1 MKRRTFLGTV
11 AVGSATA
18 SLARVQA
25 AYAAAPG
32 ARIPDDRLPDDRLP
46 EATIAELQAEMA
58 AGRLTARRLVE
69 FYTRRI
75 ASLDGRGPR
84 LGHVLEVN
92 PEAASIA
99 AALDE
104 ERRSRGPRSPLYGIP
119 VLIKDNIATADRMQ
133 TTAGSY
139 ALEGVRPPGDSTVA
153 AKLRAAGAVI
163 LGKTNLSEWAN
174 YRSTRSVSGWSGRG
188 GQTRNPHALDRNPS
202 GSSSGSA
209 VGAAVGTCA
218 AAIGTETNG
227 SIISPSSICGIVGL
241 KPTVGLVSRAG
252 IVPIAHSQ
260 DTAGPM
266 TRTVADAA
274 ALLTVIA
281 GADPLDEMTAPAADR
296 AARDFTTFLDG
307 DGLRGARI
315 GVVRERYTGF
325 SLTGDALLEA
335 ALGVMRERG
344 AEIVDPANV
353 ASLAQLTGQG
363 DLLSFE
369 FKTDLESYLAE
380 WAPGASV
387 HSLDDLIAFNR
398 REAAREMPFFGQ
410 EIFEQA
416 ARRGPLT
423 SPEYLQVKERL
434 QRLSR
439 TEGIDAVMG
448 QHRLDA
454 LVAPSA
460 GPARPIDLVN
470 GDAGSGGTSGL
481 AAIAGYPNIT
491 VPMGLVHGL
500 PVGLSFFGRAWSEG
514 VLLRLAFAYEQASR
528 HRRMPRFAP
537 TADLPW
543 DGRGRG

>member
-1 MKRRTFLGTV
+1 MKRRNFLGTV
-11 AVGSATA
+11 AAGGAAA
-18 SLARVQA
+18 SLAGVRA
-25 AYAAAPG
+25 ALAAAPG
-32 ARIPDDRLPDDRLP
+32 APIPDDRLP

-58 AGRLTARRLVE
+58 AGRITSRRLVE

-75 ASLDGRGPR
+75 VSLDGRGPR

-99 AALDE
+99 TALDA
-104 ERRSRGPRSPLYGIP
+104 ERRTRGPRGPLHGIP
-119 VLIKDNIATADRMQ
+119 ILIKDNFATADRMQ

-139 ALEGVRPPGDSTVA
+139 ALEGVRPPRDATVA

-209 VGAAVGTCA
+209 VGAAAGTCA
-218 AAIGTETNG
+218 AAVGTETNG
-227 SIISPSSICGIVGL
+227 SIISPASICGIVGL

-274 ALLTVIA
+274 AVLTAI
-281 GADPLDEMTAPAADR
+281 GGSDPADEMTTAAADR
-296 AARDFTTFLDG
+296 AARDYTTFLDA

-315 GVVRERYTGF
+315 GVVRERYTGA
-325 SLTGDALLEA
+325 SVKGDALLGA
-335 ALGVMRERG
+335 ALGAMRERG

-353 ASLAQLTGQG
+353 ASIAQLTGQG

-369 FKTDLESYLAE
+369 FKTDLEAYLTE
-380 WAPGASV
+380 WAPGAAV
-387 HSLDDLIAFNR
+387 RSLDDLIAFNR

-439 TEGIDAVMG
+439 AEGIDAVMD

-454 LVAPSA
+454 LVSPSTA
-460 GPARPIDLVN
+460 PARPIDLVN

-481 AAIAGYPNIT
+481 AAIAGYPSIT
-491 VPMGLVHGL
+491 VPMGFVHGL
-500 PVGLSFFGRAWSEG
+500 PVGISFFGRAWSEG
-514 VLLRLAFAYEQASR
+514 VLLRLAFAFEQATR

-537 TADLPW
+537 TADVPW
-543 DGRGRG
+543 DGRGVRA

>member
-11 AVGSATA
+11 AVSSAA
-18 SLARVQA
+18 VSLANVRVA
-25 AYAAAPG
+25 LAAAPG
-32 ARIPDDRLPDDRLP
+32 SPIPDDRLP
-46 EATIAELQAEMA
+46 EATIAELQAEMT

-75 ASLDGRGPR
+75 EALDGRGPR

-99 AALDE
+99 ADLDA
-104 ERRSRGPRSPLYGIP
+104 ERRTRGPRGPLHGIP

-133 TTAGSY
+133 TTAGSF
-139 ALEGVRPPGDSTVA
+139 ALLGVRPPRDGTVA
-153 AKLRAAGAVI
+153 ARLRAAGAVI

-209 VGAAVGTCA
+209 VGAASGTCA

-227 SIISPSSICGIVGL
+227 SIISPASLCGIVGL

-274 ALLTVIA
+274 AVLTAIA
-281 GADPLDEMTAPAADR
+281 GSDQLDEMTAASEGHV
-296 AARDFTTFLDG
+296 ARDYATFLDA

-315 GVVRERYTGF
+315 GVIRERYTGNSIGADTLF
-325 SLTGDALLEA
+325 EA
-335 ALGVMRERG
+335 ALRVLRERG
-344 AEIVDPANV
+344 AEIVDPTNV
-353 ASLAQLTGQG
+353 ASLSQLSGSG
-363 DLLSFE
+363 DLLSWE
-369 FKTDLESYLAE
+369 FKTDIERYLAE
-380 WAPGASV
+380 WAPGAAV
-387 HSLDDLIAFNR
+387 RTLEDLIAFNQR
-398 REAAREMPFFGQ
+398 DAAREMPFFGQ

-423 SPEYLQVKERL
+423 SPEYLQLRERV
-434 QRLSR
+434 QRLTR
-439 TEGIDAVMG
+439 AEGIDAVMD

-454 LVAPSA
+454 LIAPSA
-460 GPARPIDLVN
+460 APARPIDLVN
-470 GDAGSGGTSGL
+470 GDSGSGGTAGL
-481 AAIAGYPNIT
+481 AAIAGYPSIT
-491 VPMGLVHGL
+491 VPMGYVRGL
-500 PVGLSFFGRAWSEG
+500 PVGLSFMGRAWSEG
-514 VLLRLAFAYEQASR
+514 VMLRLAFAYEQATR
-528 HRRMPRFAP
+528 HRRMPRFAA
-537 TADLPW
+537 TADVPW

>member
-11 AVGSATA
+11 AASSVAATLSHTVAA
-18 SLARVQA
+18 STAGLPPASGG
-25 AYAAAPG
+25 P
-32 ARIPDDRLPDDRLP
+32 IPEDRLP
-46 EATIAELQAEMA
+46 EATIVELQAEMTA
-58 AGRLTARRLVE
+58 RRLTSRRLVE

-75 ASLDGRGPR
+75 VSLDRAGPR
-84 LGHVLEVN
+84 LSHVLEVN
-92 PEAASIA
+92 PEAVTIA
-99 AALDE
+99 AELDA
-104 ERRSRGPRSPLYGIP
+104 ERRTRGPRGPLHGIP

-139 ALEGVRPPGDSTVA
+139 ALLGVRPPRDGTVA

-174 YRSTRSVSGWSGRG
+174 YRSTRAVSGWSGRG

-209 VGAAVGTCA
+209 VGAASGTCA
-218 AAIGTETNG
+218 SAIGTETNG
-227 SIISPSSICGIVGL
+227 SIISPSSACGVVGL

-274 ALLTVIA
+274 AVLTALA
-281 GADPLDEMTAPAADR
+281 GVDQSDDATTMAADHLV
-296 AARDFTTFLDG
+296 RDYTAVLDV
-307 DGLRGARI
+307 DGLRGARL

-325 SLTGDALLEA
+325 SPKADVLFEA
-335 ALGVMRERG
+335 ALVVLRERG

-353 ASLAQLTGQG
+353 SSLAQLTGSG

-369 FKTDLESYLAE
+369 FKTDIERYLAE
-380 WAPGASV
+380 WAPGATV
-387 HSLDDLIAFNR
+387 RTLEDLIAFNR
-398 REAAREMPFFGQ
+398 RDAAREMPFFGQ

-423 SPEYLQVKERL
+423 SPEYLQLKERL
-434 QRLSR
+434 QRASR
-439 TEGIDAVMG
+439 TDGIDAVMT

-454 LVAPSA
+454 LISPSA
-460 GPARPIDLVN
+460 GPARPIDLVS
-470 GDAGSGGTSGL
+470 GDAGGGGSSGL
-481 AAIAGYPNIT
+481 AAIAGYPHIT
-491 VPMGLVHGL
+491 VPMGFVHGL
-500 PVGLSFFGRAWSEG
+500 PVGLSFFGRAWSES
-514 VLLRLAFAYEQASR
+514 VLLRLAYAYEQATR
-528 HRRMPRFAP
+528 LRRMPRFAA
-537 TADLPW
+537 TADVPW
-543 DGRGRG
+543 NGRSRG

>member
-1 MKRRTFLGTV
+1 MQRRTFLGTV
-11 AVGSATA
+11 AASSAA
-18 SLARVQA
+18 ISLANARA
-25 AYAAAPG
+25 ALASVPG
-32 ARIPDDRLPDDRLP
+32 APIPDDRLP
-46 EATIAELQAEMA
+46 EATIAELQAEMQ
-58 AGRLTARRLVE
+58 AGRLTSRRLVE

-84 LGHVLEVN
+84 LGHVIEVN
-92 PEAASIA
+92 PEAQSIA
-99 AALDE
+99 AALDA
-104 ERRSRGPRSPLYGIP
+104 ERRARGPRGPLHGIP

-139 ALEGVRPPGDSTVA
+139 ALLGVRPPRDGAVA

-227 SIISPSSICGIVGL
+227 SIISPSSVCGVVGL
-241 KPTVGLVSRAG
+241 KPTVGLVSRVG

-274 ALLTVIA
+274 AVLTAIA
-281 GADPLDEMTAPAADR
+281 GVDPADDATAAAADHLE
-296 AARDFTTFLDG
+296 RDYATVLDV

-315 GVVRERYTGF
+315 GIVRERYTGF
-325 SLTGDALLEA
+325 SPKSDLLFEA
-335 ALGVMRERG
+335 ALTVLRERG

-369 FKTDLESYLAE
+369 FKTDLEHYLTE
-380 WAPGASV
+380 WATGAAART
-387 HSLDDLIAFNR
+387 LDDLIAFNR

-423 SPEYLQVKERL
+423 SPEYLQTKERL

-439 TEGIDAVMG
+439 AEGIDAVMD

-454 LVAPSA
+454 LIAPST
-460 GPARPIDLVN
+460 GPARPIDLVG
-470 GDAGSGGTSGL
+470 GDAGGGGSSGL
-481 AAIAGYPNIT
+481 AAIAGYPHVT
-491 VPMGLVHGL
+491 VPMGFIHGL
-500 PVGLSFFGRAWSEG
+500 PVGLSFFGRAWSEP
-514 VLLRLAFAYEQASR
+514 VLLRLAYAYEQATR
-528 HRRMPRFAP
+528 HRRLPRFAP
-537 TADLPW
+537 TADVPW
-543 DGRGRG
+543 DGRGRA

>member
-1 MKRRTFLGTV
+1 MKRRNFLGTV
-11 AVGSATA
+11 AAGGAAA
-18 SLARVQA
+18 SLAGVRA
-25 AYAAAPG
+25 ALAAAPG
-32 ARIPDDRLPDDRLP
+32 APIPDDRLP

-58 AGRLTARRLVE
+58 AGRITSRRLVE

-99 AALDE
+99 SALDA
-104 ERRSRGPRSPLYGIP
+104 ERRTRGPRGPLHGIP
-119 VLIKDNIATADRMQ
+119 ILVKDNIATADRMQ

-139 ALEGVRPPGDSTVA
+139 ALEGVRPPRDGTVA

-209 VGAAVGTCA
+209 VGAAAGTCA
-218 AAIGTETNG
+218 AAVGTETNG
-227 SIISPSSICGIVGL
+227 SIISPASICGIVGL

-274 ALLTVIA
+274 AVLTAIA
-281 GADPLDEMTAPAADR
+281 GSDPADEMTTAAADR
-296 AARDFTTFLDG
+296 AARDYTTFLDA

-315 GVVRERYTGF
+315 GVVRERYTGA
-325 SLTGDALLEA
+325 SVKGDALLGA
-335 ALGVMRERG
+335 ALGAMRERG

-353 ASLAQLTGQG
+353 ASIAQLTGQG

-369 FKTDLESYLAE
+369 FKTDLEAYLTE
-380 WAPGASV
+380 WAPGAAV
-387 HSLDDLIAFNR
+387 RSLDDLIAFNR

-439 TEGIDAVMG
+439 AEGIDAVMD

-454 LVAPSA
+454 LVSPSTA
-460 GPARPIDLVN
+460 PARPIDLVN

-481 AAIAGYPNIT
+481 AAIAGYPSIT
-491 VPMGLVHGL
+491 VPMGFVHGL
-500 PVGLSFFGRAWSEG
+500 PVGISFFGRAWSEG
-514 VLLRLAFAYEQASR
+514 VLLRLAFAFEQATR

-537 TADLPW
+537 TADVPW
-543 DGRGRG
+543 DGRGVRA

>member
-11 AVGSATA
+11 AASGVAATLGDARSALGDNGP
-18 SLARVQA
+18 LAA
-25 AYAAAPG
+25 GTPLA
-32 ARIPDDRLPDDRLP
+32 DDRLP
-46 EATIAELQAEMA
+46 EATIAELQAEMS
-58 AGRLTARRLVE
+58 AGRLTSRRLVD
-69 FYTRRI
+69 YYIRRI
-75 ASLDGRGPR
+75 ASLDRAGPR
-84 LGHVLEVN
+84 LGHVLEIN
-92 PEAASIA
+92 PEAVSIA
-99 AALDE
+99 TALDA
-104 ERRSRGPRSPLYGIP
+104 ERRTRGPRGPLHGIP
-119 VLIKDNIATADRMQ
+119 ILVKDNIATADQMQ

-139 ALEGVRPPGDSTVA
+139 ALEGVRPPRDGTVA

-209 VGAAVGTCA
+209 VGAAAGTCA

-274 ALLTVIA
+274 AVLGAVA
-281 GADPLDEMTAPAADR
+281 GADAADEATAAAGDH
-296 AARDFTTFLDG
+296 AARDYTAFLDP

-325 SLTGDALLEA
+325 SPKTDLLFEA
-335 ALGVMRERG
+335 ALGVLRERG

-363 DLLSFE
+363 DLLSYE
-369 FKTDLESYLAE
+369 FKTDIERYLAE
-380 WAPGASV
+380 WAPGAAV
-387 HSLDDLIAFNR
+387 RTLDDLIAFNR
-398 REAAREMPFFGQ
+398 REAARELPFFGQ

-434 QRLSR
+434 QRASR
-439 TEGIDAVMG
+439 TEGIDAVMD

-454 LVAPSA
+454 LVAPST
-460 GPARPIDLVN
+460 GPARPIDLVS
-470 GDAGSGGTSGL
+470 GDSGGGGSSGL
-481 AAIAGYPNIT
+481 AAIAGCPHLT
-491 VPMGLVHGL
+491 VPMGFIHSL
-500 PVGLSFFGRAWSEG
+500 PVGLSFFGRAWSES
-514 VLLRLAFAYEQASR
+514 VLLRLAYAYEQATR
-528 HRRMPRFAP
+528 HRRLPRFAP
-537 TADLPW
+537 TADVPW